1 MSNISRDY
9 NMQLA
14 ASVQRDY
21 LQRAAKYRLAEE
33 VGTRKNIISAAY
45 EYVLGQ
51 ISQKRNSLSDA
62 AKSNVR
68 SGEDGETVAA

>member
-1 MSNISRDY
+1 MSNTSTDY

-21 LQRAAKYRLAEE
+21 LQSAANYRLAKEI
-33 VGTRKNIISAAY
+33 GTRKNIISAAY

-51 ISQKRNSLSDA
+51 ISQTRNSLPDA
-62 AKSNVR
+62 ATSTVR
-68 SGEDGETVAA
+68 SGEGGETVAA